1 MAKPLDGQ
9 VALVAGATRGAGRGI
24 ARALGE
30 AGALVYCTGRSM
42 RGSPSP
48 MNRPETLEE
57 TAELIAAAGG
67 QAHALRVDHTQETE
81 VAALIA
87 RIREE
92 AGRLDILVN
101 DLWGGDP
108 MIDWS
113 AKVWQLDIAAT
124 RALVDQ
130 ALVSHLITARHAL
143 PLMIEA
149 KRGLVLEITDGLADG
164 YRGQILYDLIKAAV
178 LRLGYAMAWD
188 LRETGVVA
196 LTLTPGFLRS
206 EAVLEHFG
214 VTEATWREAAALDRL
229 FEESETPALI
239 GRGIAALAA
248 DPQAARFNGAAMS
261 SEELLDIY
269 GLEDVDGRRP
279 HVYRHMDHLAE
290 AIAAGEGPLN
300 DNDRFFAW
308 ACYLRSHRDP
318 GAAVLAER
326 LVRRLGW
333 TGLGAGQ
340 TPRRA
345 ASPTKRS
352 PKRPAQA

>member
-1 MAKPLDGQ
+1 MAKPLEGQ

-67 QAHALRVDHTQETE
+67 KAHAVRVDHTQEEE
-81 VAALIA
+81 VAALIS

-149 KRGLVLEITDGLADG
+149 KRGLVLEITDGLAEG

-188 LRETGVVA
+188 LRDTGVTA
-196 LTLTPGFLRS
+196 LSLTPGFLRS
-206 EAVLEHFG
+206 EAVLDHFG
-214 VTEATWREAAALDRL
+214 VTESNWREGATKDPL
-229 FEESETPALI
+229 FEESETPAFL
-239 GRGIAALAA
+239 GRCIAALAA
-248 DPQAARFNGAAMS
+248 DPDHARFNGAEMS
-261 SEELLDIY
+261 SEDLADIY
-269 GLEDVDGRRP
+269 RVDDADGRRP
-279 HVYRHMDHLAE
+279 HVYRHFE
-290 AIAAGEGPLN
+290 EIAWRIARSEGPLG
-300 DNDRFFAW
+300 DYDRFFAW
-308 ACYLRSHRDP
+308 ASYLRYHKT
-318 GAAVLAER
+318 AVTADLAEG
-326 LVRRLGW
+326 LAKRLGW
-333 TGLGAGQ
+333 ESLGLALSPQGAAG
-340 TPRRA
+340 P
-345 ASPTKRS
+345 PKRS
-352 PKRPAQA
+352 TSQRANA